1 MKNNRPPNPLR
12 KETSKLENW
21 KTQTLFQSAKPVS
34 FESVY
39 FGIMRPGQ
47 GHEQMNSSFKN

>member
-12 KETSKLENW
+12 KETSKLENWKTGKLENW

-39 FGIMRPGQ
+39 FGIMRPG
-47 GHEQMNSSFKN
+47 